1 MPIQG
6 KYSRVYRFGNLVN
19 RWGGGAM
26 QREINLSSPLVL
38 PSDQV
43 TYPERISLD
52 NPQDV
57 LAEVKKIILLIF
69 REFKFS
75 RFEQAFVDII
85 KLFNG
90 NYPGY
95 RRCNTLYH
103 DLNHTMDCLLVT
115 VKLIHG
121 AFVNGVMFEQRD
133 VTLGLISALMHDTGY
148 IQAVGDDTGTGAKY
162 TVCHIKRSIEFL
174 KKYFH
179 DNRFPPEY
187 LPICSDLLRC
197 TGLDVKI
204 AEIKFQSPEY
214 EILGKILGTADLIGQ
229 MANENYLEKLPLL
242 YDEFKEGGVPGY
254 IDEDDLLKKTPA
266 FWEMVKERFALELGQ
281 VDLYLRD
288 YWRVLWGINQDLYR
302 QAIDR
307 NIERLQSLLA
317 TRRPTSQG
325 IREANIKWV

>member
-1 MPIQG
+1 MT
-6 KYSRVYRFGNLVN
+6 
-19 RWGGGAM
+19 
-26 QREINLSSPLVL
+26 SPLVL
-38 PSDQV
+38 LTNKV
-43 TYPERISLD
+43 TCPERFSLD

-57 LAEVKKIILLIF
+57 LAEVKKIILLMF
-69 REFKFS
+69 RKFKFNQ
-75 RFEQAFVDII
+75 FEQTFGDIL

-90 NYPGY
+90 DYPGY

-115 VKLIHG
+115 AKLIHG
-121 AFVNGVMFEQRD
+121 AFLNGIIFGKRD

-148 IQAVGDDTGTGAKY
+148 IQAVDDDTGTGAKY
-162 TVCHIKRSIEFL
+162 TACHIQRSIEFL

-179 DNRFPPEY
+179 DNGFPSEY
-187 LPICSDLLRC
+187 LPICSNLLRC

-204 AEIKFQSPEY
+204 AKIKFQSPEH

-242 YDEFKEGGVPGY
+242 YYEFKEGGVPGY
-254 IDEDDLLKKTPA
+254 TDEYDLLKKTPA
-266 FWEMVKERFALELGQ
+266 FWEMVKERFVLELGQ
-281 VDLYLRD
+281 VDRYLRD
-288 YWRVLWGINQDLYR
+288 YLRVLWGINQDLYR

-317 TRRPTSQG
+317 TPRLTFQG